1 LVDLGSLVDFGQ
13 PNPGWRCEVPDA
25 LAGEDSVA
33 KFPTLSRVKILFAK
47 FPTLSRV
54 KILFAKFPMLSR
66 VKILFAKFPTLLRV
80 KVLRNKGRPDLIL
93 GILVSQTLADAV
105 KFPTF
110 LRVKILLRSSRRSRG

>member
-54 KILFAKFPMLSR
+54 KILFVKFPTLSR
-66 VKILFAKFPTLLRV
+66 VKIL
-80 KVLRNKGRPDLIL
+80 RNEGRPDLIL